1 MIPRVRAS
9 SVSFARSAMSARI
22 SLGAL
27 LQIVV

>member
-1 MIPRVRAS
+1 MARLRATT
-9 SVSFARSAMSARI
+9 VSRRRSAMRARI